1 VLLIK
6 YNIKKFKE
14 EPVNYLKY
22 KNILIIPSILLALMI
37 LIPFTA
43 LADDTAK
50 IKKELDSS
58 DWQVRL
64 KAVEKLANRSD
75 EEAVNLL
82 LSVAGTRTEY
92 WPVKIEAMLLL
103 GETKDQRA
111 KKLLL
116 SIFHD
121 PNLNWECPSIKT
133 HAVIAL
139 GNFKG
144 DPYIVESLIK
154 ALDDHEKMTREAGI
168 QSLGKIGDP
177 AAVPHIIESLN
188 EPSFAVK
195 LSAIEALEAIGDPQA
210 IAPLQRVA
218 ENDSDDLIRLRA
230 QEAIDTLK
238 K

>member
-1 VLLIK
+1 M
-6 YNIKKFKE
+6 
-14 EPVNYLKY
+14 NYLKY
-22 KNILIIPSILLALMI
+22 KNILLIQSILLALII
-37 LIPFTA
+37 LIPLTA

-50 IKKELDSS
+50 IKKELDSG

-92 WPVKIEAMLLL
+92 WPVKIRAILLL
-103 GETKDQRA
+103 GETRDPRA

-116 SIFHD
+116 SIFLN
-121 PNLNWECPSIKT
+121 PNLNWECPSLKT

-144 DPYIVESLIK
+144 DPYVVESIIK
-154 ALDDHEKMTREAGI
+154 ALDDHEKMTREAAL

-177 AAVPHIIESLN
+177 EAVPHIIESLN
-188 EPSFAVK
+188 EPSFAIK

-210 IAPLQRVA
+210 IAPLQKVA
-218 ENDSDDLIRLRA
+218 ANDADALIRERA
-230 QEAIDTLK
+230 QEAIETLSE
-238 K
+238 

>member
-1 VLLIK
+1 M
-6 YNIKKFKE
+6 
-14 EPVNYLKY
+14 NYLRY
-22 KNILIIPSILLALMI
+22 KNILIIPSILLALII

-43 LADDTAK
+43 FADDTAK
-50 IKKELDSS
+50 IKEDLDSS

-92 WPVKIEAMLLL
+92 WPVKIEAILLL
-103 GETKDQRA
+103 GETKDPRA
-111 KKLLL
+111 KELLL
-116 SIFHD
+116 NIFHD
-121 PNLNWECPSIKT
+121 PHLHWECPSIKT
-133 HAVIAL
+133 HATIAL

-144 DPYIVESLIK
+144 DPYVVESLIK
-154 ALDDHEKMTREAGI
+154 ALDDHERMTREAGI

-177 AAVPHIIESLN
+177 AAVPYIIEILK
-188 EPSFAVK
+188 ETSFAVK

-218 ENDSDDLIRLRA
+218 ANDTDDLIRSRA
-230 QEAIDTLK
+230 QEAIDNLK
-238 K
+238 TKK

>member
-1 VLLIK
+1 VTYPK
-6 YNIKKFKE
+6 N
-14 EPVNYLKY
+14 
-22 KNILIIPSILLALMI
+22 KNILFIPGIILALTL
-37 LIPFTA
+37 LIPFTV
-43 LADDTAK
+43 LADDTAY
-50 IKKELDSS
+50 IKKELNSR

-64 KAVEKLANRSD
+64 KAVEKLAHRSD

-92 WPVKIEAMLLL
+92 WPVKIRAMLLL
-103 GETKDQRA
+103 GETRDQRA

-121 PNLNWECPSIKT
+121 PNLHWECPSIKT
-133 HAVIAL
+133 HATIAL

-144 DPYIVESLIK
+144 DPYVVESLIK

-177 AAVPHIIESLN
+177 SAVPHIIKSLQ

-210 IAPLQRVA
+210 IDPIKRVA
-218 ENDSDDLIRLRA
+218 ENDLDALIRTRA
-230 QEAIDTLK
+230 QEAIDSLK
-238 K
+238 RAE

>member
-1 VLLIK
+1 VT
-6 YNIKKFKE
+6 
-14 EPVNYLKY
+14 YLKY
-22 KNILIIPSILLALMI
+22 KNIILIPSIFLALII
-37 LIPFTA
+37 LIPSTA

-82 LSVAGTRTEY
+82 LSVVGTRTEY

-103 GETKDQRA
+103 GETKDPRA

-188 EPSFAVK
+188 EPGFAVK

-210 IAPLQRVA
+210 IAPLQRIA
-218 ENDSDDLIRLRA
+218 SNDSDDLIRSRA
-230 QEAIDTLK
+230 QEAIDNLSEK
-238 K
+238 KSDEVGK

>member
-1 VLLIK
+1 VK
-6 YNIKKFKE
+6 
-14 EPVNYLKY
+14 YLKY
-22 KNILIIPSILLALMI
+22 KNIFLILNILLVLIILAPLN
-37 LIPFTA
+37 A

-75 EEAVNLL
+75 EDAVNLL

-92 WPVKIEAMLLL
+92 WPVKIRAMLLL
-103 GETKDQRA
+103 GETKDPRA

-121 PNLNWECPSIKT
+121 PNLHWECPSIKT
-133 HAVIAL
+133 HATIAL

-144 DPYIVESLIK
+144 DPYVVESLIK
-154 ALDDHEKMTREAGI
+154 ALDDHEKMTREAGL

-177 AAVPHIIESLN
+177 AAVPHIIKSLN

-210 IAPLQRVA
+210 IAPLKKVA
-218 ENDSDDLIRLRA
+218 ENDSDVLIRERA
-230 QEAIDTLK
+230 QEAIETLSETRVME
-238 K
+238 

>member
-1 VLLIK
+1 VQ
-6 YNIKKFKE
+6 
-14 EPVNYLKY
+14 YLKNG
-22 KNILIIPSILLALMI
+22 NIVLILSIVSAFMLLMPL
-37 LIPFTA
+37 TV
-43 LADDTAK
+43 LADDTSN

-92 WPVKIEAMLLL
+92 WPVKIRAMLLL
-103 GETKDQRA
+103 GETKDPRA

-116 SIFHD
+116 TIFHD
-121 PNLNWECPSIKT
+121 PNLHWECPSIKT

-144 DPYIVESLIK
+144 DPYVVESLIK

-168 QSLGKIGDP
+168 RSLGKIGDP

-188 EPSFAVK
+188 EPGFAVK

-210 IAPLQRVA
+210 VVPLQRVA
-218 ENDSDDLIRLRA
+218 ENDPDALIRTRA
-230 QEAIDTLK
+230 QEAIDSLTK
-238 K
+238 AE

>member
-1 VLLIK
+1 MT
-6 YNIKKFKE
+6 
-14 EPVNYLKY
+14 YLKY
-22 KNILIIPSILLALMI
+22 KNILLIPSILLALII
-37 LIPFTA
+37 LIPLNV

-64 KAVEKLANRSD
+64 KAVEKLDNRSD

-103 GETKDQRA
+103 GETKDPRA

-133 HAVIAL
+133 YAVVAL

-144 DPYIVESLIK
+144 DPYVVESLIK

-177 AAVPHIIESLN
+177 EAVPYIIESLN
-188 EPSFAVK
+188 EPSFAIK

-210 IAPLQRVA
+210 IAPLQRIA
-218 ENDSDDLIRLRA
+218 ENDTDELIRDKA
-230 QEAIDTLK
+230 KEAIETLK
-238 K
+238 E

>member
-1 VLLIK
+1 VT
-6 YNIKKFKE
+6 
-14 EPVNYLKY
+14 YLKY
-22 KNILIIPSILLALMI
+22 KNILLIPSILLALII
-37 LIPFTA
+37 LIPLNV

-103 GETKDQRA
+103 GETKDPRA

-133 HAVIAL
+133 YAVVAL

-144 DPYIVESLIK
+144 DPYVVESLIK

-177 AAVPHIIESLN
+177 EAVPHIIESLN
-188 EPSFAVK
+188 EPSFAIK

-210 IAPLQRVA
+210 IAPLQRIA
-218 ENDSDDLIRLRA
+218 ENDTDELIRDKA
-230 QEAIDTLK
+230 KEAIETLK
-238 K
+238 E

>member
-1 VLLIK
+1 M
-6 YNIKKFKE
+6 
-14 EPVNYLKY
+14 NYLKY
-22 KNILIIPSILLALMI
+22 KNIFLIPSILLALII
-37 LIPFTA
+37 LIPLHV

-50 IKKELDSS
+50 IKKELDSG

-64 KAVEKLANRSD
+64 KAVEKLAHRTD

-92 WPVKIEAMLLL
+92 WPVKIRAMLLL
-103 GETKDQRA
+103 GETKDPRA

-116 SIFHD
+116 SIFHN

-133 HAVIAL
+133 YAVVAL
-139 GNFKG
+139 GNYKG
-144 DPYIVESLIK
+144 DPYVVESLIK

-177 AAVPHIIESLN
+177 EAVPHIIESLN
-188 EPSFAVK
+188 EPSFAIK
-195 LSAIEALEAIGDPQA
+195 LSAIEALEAIGDPRA
-210 IAPLQRVA
+210 IAPLQKVA
-218 ENDSDDLIRLRA
+218 AHDADDLVRSRA
-230 QEAIDTLK
+230 QEAIDSLK

>member
-1 VLLIK
+1 
-6 YNIKKFKE
+6 
-14 EPVNYLKY
+14 VNYLKY
-22 KNILIIPSILLALMI
+22 KTILLIPGILLALII
-37 LIPFTA
+37 LFPLNV

-50 IKKELDSS
+50 IKKELDSG

-75 EEAVNLL
+75 EEAINLL

-92 WPVKIEAMLLL
+92 WPVKIRAMLLL
-103 GETKDQRA
+103 GETRDPRA

-133 HAVIAL
+133 YAVVAL

-177 AAVPHIIESLN
+177 EAVPHIIESLN
-188 EPSFAVK
+188 EPSFAIK

-210 IAPLQRVA
+210 ISPLQRVA
-218 ENDSDDLIRLRA
+218 ENDADALIRDKA
-230 QEAIDTLK
+230 QEAIETLK
-238 K
+238 GTQ

>member
-1 VLLIK
+1 VT
-6 YNIKKFKE
+6 
-14 EPVNYLKY
+14 YLKY
-22 KNILIIPSILLALMI
+22 KNILLIPSILLALII
-37 LIPFTA
+37 LIPLTA

-103 GETKDQRA
+103 GETKDPRA

-210 IAPLQRVA
+210 IAPLQRIA
-218 ENDSDDLIRLRA
+218 ANDSDELIRSRA
-230 QEAIDTLK
+230 QEAIDNLSE
-238 K
+238 